1 MKIIQRPSTILRYLV
16 YLFVWCVI
24 THSTGA
30 FATLNLDNIERFTVV
45 ATPTLVNDNLASIAP
60 QYRYDASNIALR
72 LHVNDILVQS
82 PSVTLNGQGGQI
94 QNINIRGFSRWR
106 IQSLVDGVPIISD
119 RRAGSSVGFVPPSLI
134 DSVQVSTGGTST
146 YLGSGAIGGAV
157 NLMFADRLKPTLRIG
172 YDTNQSMQAYQFAG
186 GGDTTDF
193 MLSHRTANNG
203 SDAKGNSLFDQFTQS
218 TLFLR
223 YNQTSSENF
232 KHNIGTD
239 KNTSTGPVTS
249 AWTLFSNNSDIG
261 KSSSDFPQRRITE
274 YPTNKH
280 WIGKIQ
286 FEFNT
291 TNTDIDADIWWHI
304 SSLDTETLRPA
315 QRINE
320 SSSDASDFGG
330 SIRGNTL
337 GSYTPSFLNEWN
349 VDWQIQVRG
358 RENVAINETE
368 FVIDE
373 LFPQPSSQSGLQP
386 DSQKQRDNYRTLV
399 FKRKTLNASEY
410 NIAGL
415 LDASRTLDN
424 TTYAFGA
431 RVDWQHQRNQNHNQP
446 DNQISSQSTAQ
457 VNNSLSSDE
466 ISTQNTQTSNAFATN
481 LSGFVGIK
489 HGLSRHLYSSVH
501 LSTAFRNPS
510 LVERFFSGE
519 TPRGSV
525 LGNSGLRTEQATNI
539 QGGLYFKKKAKANAV
554 SAAVEVFHQR
564 ISNYIERRSIDE
576 NTLTYRNLNSAVIR
590 GITYALSWEPLN
602 TSWRFNIAGA
612 FISGKD
618 ARGTRIADIPPRHAE
633 VSAQYTYDDATLF
646 GTLRYRASKT
656 DIGDGE
662 RILPDVYTLDVGA
675 NFSLSNNLSVALSV
689 RNATNQHYYT
699 TADDR
704 AAFAQGKSIQGAL
717 TLLL

>member
-1 MKIIQRPSTILRYLV
+1 VKIIQRLSTILRHLV
-16 YLFVWCVI
+16 YLFVGCVI

-60 QYRYDASNIALR
+60 NYRYDASNIALP

-106 IQSLVDGVPIISD
+106 IQSLIDGVPVISD
-119 RRAGSSVGFVPPSLI
+119 RRAGSSIGFVPPSLI

-223 YNQTSSENF
+223 YNPTSPVNF
-232 KHNIGTD
+232 KH
-239 KNTSTGPVTS
+239 STGANKKASKNPVTS

-291 TNTDIDADIWWHI
+291 TNTDIDADIWWHT

-320 SSSDASDFGG
+320 SNSDASDFGG

-368 FVIDE
+368 FAIDE
-373 LFPQPSSQSGLQP
+373 VYSQSELQP
-386 DSQKQRDNYRTLV
+386 DPQKQPGNHGTLV
-399 FKRKTLNASEY
+399 FKRQTLNASEY

-446 DNQISSQSTAQ
+446 DNQSSIQSLGQ
-457 VNNSLSSDE
+457 SLGQSGDQSSE
-466 ISTQNTQTSNAFATN
+466 QSSNAYATN

-489 HGLSRHLYSSVH
+489 HAVNRHLYSSVH

-576 NTLTYRNLNSAVIR
+576 NTITYRNLNSAVIR

-602 TSWRFNIAGA
+602 TSWRFNTAGA
-612 FISGKD
+612 LISGKD
-618 ARGTRIADIPPRHAE
+618 ASGTRIADIPPRHAE

-662 RILPDVYTLDVGA
+662 RTLPDVYTLDVGA